1 MSHPNIK
8 PIDVKEFTSKQS
20 KYEVVGRLP
29 LRDIIL
35 GPSGAGKGVLLSNM
49 ILDIYRGCFDRI
61 FIFSPSIEVDKTW
74 IPVKEYIEKSHK
86 VDPKKEK
93 IYYDHYD
100 AEALENIVSTQ
111 HKVAEFMKT
120 KGHTKIYQI
129 LIIVDDFADD
139 PTFSRH
145 SKLLHALFTRGR
157 HSFISTIVSTQK
169 YRAISNI
176 IRVNATNLYVFRLR
190 NGGDLEALIDE
201 LSALTDKKTLLQLYN
216 MATSDPYSFLFIKLN
231 AKKLND
237 MFYIRYEK
245 KLELE

>member
-1 MSHPNIK
+1 MSHPIIK
-8 PIDVKEFTSKQS
+8 PIDVKEYTSKQS
-20 KYEVVGRLP
+20 KYDVVGKLP
-29 LRDIIL
+29 LRDIVL

-49 ILDIYRGCFDRI
+49 ILDIYKGCFDRI
-61 FIFSPSIEVDKTW
+61 YIFSPSIDVDKTW
-74 IPVKEYIEKSHK
+74 IPVKDYIEKSQK
-86 VDPKKEK
+86 VDLKKEK
-93 IYYDHYD
+93 LFYDSYD

-111 HKVAEFMKT
+111 HKVAEHMKS
-120 KGHTKIYQI
+120 KGFTKIYQI

-139 PTFSRH
+139 PSFSRH

-201 LSALTDKKTLLQLYN
+201 LSALTDKKSLLQLYN
-216 MATSDPYSFLFIKLN
+216 LATSEPYSILFIKLN
-231 AKKLND
+231 AKRLND

-245 KLELE
+245 RLEIE

>member
-1 MSHPNIK
+1 MSHPIIK
-8 PIDVKEFTSKQS
+8 PIDVKEYTSKQS
-20 KYEVVGRLP
+20 KYDVVGKLP

-49 ILDIYRGCFDRI
+49 ILEIYRGCFDRI
-61 FIFSPSIEVDKTW
+61 YIFSPSIDVDKTW
-74 IPVKEYIEKSHK
+74 IPVKEYIEKSQK
-86 VDPKKEK
+86 VDLKKEK
-93 IYYDHYD
+93 LFFDSYD

-111 HKVAEFMKT
+111 HKVAEHMKT
-120 KGHTKIYQI
+120 KGYTKIYQV

-139 PTFSRH
+139 PIFSRH

-201 LSALTDKKTLLQLYN
+201 LNALTDKKTLLQLYN
-216 MATSDPYSFLFIKLN
+216 AGTSEPYSFLFIKLN

-237 MFYIRYEK
+237 MFYVRYDK
-245 KLELE
+245 KLEIE

>member
-1 MSHPNIK
+1 MSHPIIK
-8 PIDVKEFTSKQS
+8 PIDVKEYTSKQS
-20 KYEVVGRLP
+20 KYDVVGKLP

-49 ILDIYRGCFDRI
+49 ILEIYRGCFDRI
-61 FIFSPSIEVDKTW
+61 YIFSPSIDVDKTW
-74 IPVKEYIEKSHK
+74 IPVKEYIEKSQK
-86 VDPKKEK
+86 VDLKKEK
-93 IYYDHYD
+93 LFFDSYD

-111 HKVAEFMKT
+111 HKVAEHMKT
-120 KGHTKIYQI
+120 KGYTKIYQV

-139 PTFSRH
+139 PIFSRH

-201 LSALTDKKTLLQLYN
+201 LNALTDKKTLLQKYN
-216 MATSDPYSFLFIKLN
+216 AGTSEPYSFLFIKLN

-237 MFYIRYEK
+237 MFYVRYDK
-245 KLELE
+245 KLEIE

>member
-1 MSHPNIK
+1 MSHPVIN
-8 PIDVKEFTSKQS
+8 PIDVKEYTSKQS
-20 KYEVVGRLP
+20 KYDVVGKLP

-49 ILDIYRGCFDRI
+49 ILDIYKGCFDRI
-61 FIFSPSIEVDKTW
+61 FIFSSSIDVDKTW
-74 IPVKEYIEKSHK
+74 IPVKEYIEKSQK
-86 VDPKKEK
+86 VDLKKEK
-93 IYYDHYD
+93 LFFDSYD

-111 HKVAEFMKT
+111 HKVAEHMKS
-120 KGHTKIYQI
+120 KGFTKIYQV

-139 PTFSRH
+139 ASFSRH

-169 YRAISNI
+169 YRAISNT

-190 NGGDLEALIDE
+190 NGGDLESLIEE
-201 LSALTDKKTLLQLYN
+201 LNALTDKKTLLQLYN
-216 MATSDPYSFLFIKLN
+216 LATAEPFSFLFIKLN

-245 KLELE
+245 RLEIE